1 MHPRDFVESYIDAWN
16 QRDAEHI
23 AAHFTPDGVYYDIP
37 SQSCYGGEELITY
50 LTDLFSHN
58 EDRYVLDGE
67 IATGE
72 NSIAFQYKVIS
83 APGASRTSR
92 LCGAEFVRLQGGQA
106 AQIDDFYEIQGSR
119 TELSGAQKY
128 AKSGLG
134 PELLAKYKQQLT
146 ALMENERTW
155 LDAGLTLPKLS
166 SLVQCPVNHL
176 SQVINAGF
184 GMSFFDYLNS
194 YRIEEAKRILR
205 QQDKPCPPILTV
217 AFEVGFNSNSAFYAA
232 FKRACGQTP
241 AQYRRLHRNLP
252 RSRLEAVT
260 N

>member
-16 QRDAEHI
+16 QRDAQHI
-23 AAHFTPDGVYYDIP
+23 AAHFTPDGVYCDIP
-37 SQSCYGGEELITY
+37 SQSRYGRKELIAY
-50 LTDLFSHN
+50 LIELFSQN
-58 EDRYVLDGE
+58 DDRYVLDGE
-67 IATGE
+67 IATAE
-72 NSIAFQYKVIS
+72 NSIAFQYKVVS
-83 APGASRTSR
+83 GPVGSQTSR
-92 LCGAEFVRLQGGQA
+92 LCGAEFVRLQGDQA
-106 AQIDDFYEIQGSR
+106 SQIDDFYELNAGPAEVQ
-119 TELSGAQKY
+119 TAQKY

-134 PELLAKYKQQLT
+134 PELLEKYKQQLT
-146 ALMENERTW
+146 ALMETERSW

-205 QQDKPCPPILTV
+205 RHDAPCQPILTV
-217 AFEVGFNSNSAFYAA
+217 AFDVGFNSNSAFYAA

-241 AQYRRLHRNLP
+241 AQYRRTHRGRP
-252 RSRLEAVT
+252 ESCTEVT
-260 N
+260 AD